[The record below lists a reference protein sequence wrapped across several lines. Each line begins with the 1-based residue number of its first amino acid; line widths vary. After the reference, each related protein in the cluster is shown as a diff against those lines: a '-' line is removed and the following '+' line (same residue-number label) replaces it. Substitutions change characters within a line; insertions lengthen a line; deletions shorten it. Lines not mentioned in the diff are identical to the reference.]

1 MGGNTG
7 NIRTPRLSATG
18 GSRTYM
24 SMIANSNSAIATCGG
39 NKRIYGYWRCF
50 MNNSMNDFYLN
61 QLGLRYGEFASRYNY
76 MMTR

>member
-24 SMIANSNSAIATCGG
+24 SMVANSNSAITTCGG
-39 NKRIYGYWRCF
+39 NKRVYGYWRCF
-50 MNNSMNDFYLN
+50 VNSNVADFYDK
-61 QLGLRYGEFASRYNY
+61 QFGLKYGEFASRDNY
-76 MMTR
+76 LFKR

>member
-24 SMIANSNSAIATCGG
+24 SMVANSNSAVATCGG
-39 NKRIYGYWRCF
+39 NKRVYGYWRCF
-50 MNNSMNDFYLN
+50 VNNNINEYYLN
-61 QLGLRYGEFASRYNY
+61 ALGLKYGEFASRSNY